1 MKLSI
6 IVPVYK
12 GIKDL
17 NKFIKKISEQT
28 SLKFEIIF
36 VVDTNND
43 GVLQVIDEIPLRI
56 KSKISVVYNSKR
68 VGRTEAIYT
77 GAKTAKYEYSIV
89 ISSTDIFDLNMVKNI
104 LAIIK
109 TKQTDIIE
117 FPAKFKEP
125 IKFNGAIRK
134 HVNKSILINE
144 KPSIVAYTY
153 PFGFNKIFRTEVL
166 VNSGRLK
173 RLVNINSRF
182 SIEYVYKSFLV
193 AKTYSTSKK
202 VIIISKS
209 SKEGVFNP
217 LKLMRQWTS
226 LEKYIKENYE
236 DAFHAEITYAR
247 MFHEMVFMFGFV
259 GASKNKVLFNK
270 LKKTFNNS
278 LKEEFEGFFF
288 TNKYML
294 MDNKETQLIRKHDT
308 AEKLTK
314 VFKNISNA

>member
-12 GIKDL
+12 GVKDL
-17 NKFIKKISEQT
+17 KRFIKKMSEQT
-28 SLKFEIIF
+28 SLKFEIVF

-43 GVLQVIDEIPLRI
+43 GVLQTIDKIPSRI
-56 KSKISVVYNSKR
+56 KSKVNVVYNSKR

-77 GAKTAKYEYSIV
+77 GAKAAKYEYSIV
-89 ISSTDIFDLNMVKNI
+89 ISSTDLFDTNMVKNV
-104 LAIIK
+104 LAMTK
-109 TKQTDIIE
+109 AKQTDIIE

-125 IKFNGAIRK
+125 LKFNGAIRK
-134 HVNKSILINE
+134 NRNKSTLIKD
-144 KPSIVAYTY
+144 KPSILAYTY
-153 PFGFNKIFRTEVL
+153 PFGFNKIFRTEIL
-166 VNSGRLK
+166 VKSGKLK
-173 RLVNINSRF
+173 RLININSRF

-193 AKTYSTSKK
+193 AETYSTSKK
-202 VIIISKS
+202 SIIISRS
-209 SKEGVFNP
+209 SKDGTFNP

-236 DAFHAEITYAR
+236 DEYHAEITYAR

-259 GASKNKVLFNK
+259 GVSKNKVLFNK
-270 LKKTFNNS
+270 LKRTFNNS
-278 LKEEFEGFFF
+278 LKDEFEGFFF

-308 AEKLTK
+308 PEKLTK
-314 VFKNISNA
+314 VFKTISNG